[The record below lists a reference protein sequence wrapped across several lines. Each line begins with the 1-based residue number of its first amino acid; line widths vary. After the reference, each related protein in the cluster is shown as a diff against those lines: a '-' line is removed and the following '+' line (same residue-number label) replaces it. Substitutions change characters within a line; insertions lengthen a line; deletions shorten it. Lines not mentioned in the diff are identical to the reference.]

1 MQASISA
8 WQCCAARWRQP
19 PQCLWWVAVI
29 SECNACLYMTTPP
42 RAWFF
47 CYDVLWGA
55 VLWLCWCLQ
64 VDQHLRVVGHPRLFA
79 LGDVTDVQEEKLAF
93 LAAQQATLVA
103 ANLTAL
109 AAAAAAGGEAAMQAA
124 GSKLRCWRPSA
135 GIQVLF
141 VSIGRK

>member
-1 MQASISA
+1 
-8 WQCCAARWRQP
+8 
-19 PQCLWWVAVI
+19 VADH
-29 SECNACLYMTTPP
+29 S
-42 RAWFF
+42 
-47 CYDVLWGA
+47 
-55 VLWLCWCLQ
+55 
-64 VDQHLRVVGHPRLFA
+64 HLFA

-109 AAAAAAGGEAAMQAA
+109 AAAAAAAATVGDASMQAA

-141 VSIGRK
+141 VSIGRE